1 VRQELTF
8 CAKNDFDMLSGSSTL
23 NGLREFNKKN
33 LTNLDQ
39 MSEYMKQKKQE
50 MDEAGSDSESD
61 GFESVDRDS
70 QCESYH
76 SSDEDVE
83 MKDTSKQNAVDDDG
97 FEQVQEKRR
106 RR

>member
-1 VRQELTF
+1 
-8 CAKNDFDMLSGSSTL
+8 MLSGSSTL
-23 NGLREFNKKN
+23 NGLREFNNKN
-33 LTNLDQ
+33 KANLEQ
-39 MSEYMKQKKQE
+39 MSEYMKQKKLE
-50 MDEAGSDSESD
+50 MDEAGSDSS

-76 SSDEDVE
+76 SGDEEDVE
-83 MKDTSKQNAVDDDG
+83 MKDESKPVDNDG